1 MSIFIYDYF
10 MFKMGMGGGLCIQMV
25 VIPKHLVIF
34 LFNPLNNSLKSA
46 LQFLLN
52 YVLAY
57 RAEIITIVSVSKYIL
72 TLPYIHTSCPLT

>member
-1 MSIFIYDYF
+1 
-10 MFKMGMGGGLCIQMV
+10 MV

-57 RAEIITIVSVSKYIL
+57 RAEIMKIVSVSKYIL
-72 TLPYIHTSCPLT
+72 TLPYMHTTSYMNSSFHLAVEKCLKSSFQSFNFW